1 MRGPIEGHVK
11 RKAFSSSPD
20 VGRGSNSRRFVGV
33 RQRPSGRW
41 VAEIKDSIQK
51 VRLWLG
57 TFDTAEDA
65 ARAYDDAARTLRGPN
80 ARTNF
85 ELPLTNSS
93 TASCCS
99 SDKSNRAAEKY
110 MTPFSFEDDISTN
123 ASAKFEMNDGGD
135 QLGGLLGALKAK
147 LLEEKVVPIRIFG
160 TTGSSQRSRVMVTRL
175 DHHNNHFNSATSPR
189 GRKISTSD
197 SIKCPDPDNDQ
208 ISSRLRTVVKNK
220 AGVQVRGSSS
230 HNLAVV
236 ASPRNDRDEETPK
249 QRDLSSSEEDNLLA
263 AIASHGKASGS
274 SGGGPAVHDPDDL
287 DHLVLE
293 TENLIHAQRG
303 FHGGDNLLSTTT
315 ETVATSHDIISQQL
329 SYGADVERGLGH
341 YGTWSL
347 FEVPNHRCHLH
358 EEYMAEFEDEE
369 NNRDVWNAIQN
380 EVASL
385 LS

>member
-1 MRGPIEGHVK
+1 MRGSIEGHVK
-11 RKAFSSSPD
+11 RKAFSSSSD
-20 VGRGSNSRRFVGV
+20 IGRGSNSRTFVGV

-51 VRLWLG
+51 
-57 TFDTAEDA
+57 DA

-99 SDKSNRAAEKY
+99 SDGSTRAAEKY
-110 MTPFSFEDDISTN
+110 MTPFSFEDGIGAT
-123 ASAKFEMNDGGD
+123 ATAKFEMNDGGD

-147 LLEEKVVPIRIFG
+147 LLEEKGVPTKIFG
-160 TTGSSQRSRVMVTRL
+160 TSGSSQRSRVMVTRL
-175 DHHNNHFNSATSPR
+175 DHHTNHLNSTTSPR
-189 GRKISTSD
+189 GRKISRND

-208 ISSRLRTVVKNK
+208 ISSRLRTVAKNK

-230 HNLAVV
+230 YNLAVV
-236 ASPRNDRDEETPK
+236 AGPRNDGDEETPK
-249 QRDLSSSEEDNLLA
+249 QRDLSYSEDDNLLA
-263 AIASHGKASGS
+263 AIASHGKTSGS

-293 TENLIHAQRG
+293 TENLIHAERG

-315 ETVATSHDIISQQL
+315 EAVATSHDIISQQV
-329 SYGADVERGLGH
+329 SYGAD
-341 YGTWSL
+341 
-347 FEVPNHRCHLH
+347 VPNHRCHLH

-380 EVASL
+380 EVSSL

>member
-1 MRGPIEGHVK
+1 MRGPVEGNVK

-57 TFDTAEDA
+57 TFDTAEEA
-65 ARAYDDAARTLRGPN
+65 ARAYDDAARTLRGLN

-99 SDKSNRAAEKY
+99 SNKSNRAAEKY
-110 MTPFSFEDDISTN
+110 MTPFSFEDGISTK
-123 ASAKFEMNDGGD
+123 ATAKFEMNDGGD

-147 LLEEKVVPIRIFG
+147 LLEEKVVPVRIFG
-160 TTGSSQRSRVMVTRL
+160 TTGASQRSRVMVTRL
-175 DHHNNHFNSATSPR
+175 DHHTNYLNSTTPR
-189 GRKISTSD
+189 GRKISRSD
-197 SIKCPDPDNDQ
+197 SIKCPALDNDQ

-220 AGVQVRGSSS
+220 AGVQVRGSSYY
-230 HNLAVV
+230 NLAVV
-236 ASPRNDRDEETPK
+236 AGPRNDRDEETPK
-249 QRDLSSSEEDNLLA
+249 QRDLSYSEDDNLLG
-263 AIASHGKASGS
+263 AIASQGKVSGS
-274 SGGGPAVHDPDDL
+274 TGNGPAIYDPDDL
-287 DHLVLE
+287 DHLMHDNENFNHVEHGCHGAGNSLATTNE
-293 TENLIHAQRG
+293 TE
-303 FHGGDNLLSTTT
+303 
-315 ETVATSHDIISQQL
+315 ATSQDVISQQL
-329 SYGADVERGLGH
+329 LYGANVERGLGH

-347 FEVPNHRCHLH
+347 FEVPNHRHHLH
-358 EEYMAEFEDEE
+358 EEYMAEFDDEE

-380 EVASL
+380 EVSSL

>member
-11 RKAFSSSPD
+11 TKAFSSSPD

-41 VAEIKDSIQK
+41 VAEIKDSMQK

-57 TFDTAEDA
+57 TFDTAEEA

-99 SDKSNRAAEKY
+99 SNKSNAAEKY
-110 MTPFSFEDDISTN
+110 MTPFSFEDGISTK
-123 ASAKFEMNDGGD
+123 ATARFEMNDGGD
-135 QLGGLLGALKAK
+135 QLGGLLGALKEK
-147 LLEEKVVPIRIFG
+147 LLEEKVVPIRIF
-160 TTGSSQRSRVMVTRL
+160 GSSQRSRVMVTRL
-175 DHHNNHFNSATSPR
+175 DHHTNYLNSTTTPR
-189 GRKISTSD
+189 GRKISRSD

-220 AGVQVRGSSS
+220 AGVQVRGSSYYS
-230 HNLAVV
+230 LAVV
-236 ASPRNDRDEETPK
+236 AGPRNDRDEETPK
-249 QRDLSSSEEDNLLA
+249 QRDLSYSEDDNLLG
-263 AIASHGKASGS
+263 AIASQGKVSGCT
-274 SGGGPAVHDPDDL
+274 GNGPAIHDPDDL
-287 DHLVLE
+287 DHLMHHNENFNHVEHGCHGAGNSLPTTNE
-293 TENLIHAQRG
+293 TE
-303 FHGGDNLLSTTT
+303 
-315 ETVATSHDIISQQL
+315 ATSQDVISQQL
-329 SYGADVERGLGH
+329 LYGANVERGVGH

-347 FEVPNHRCHLH
+347 FEVPNHSRHLH
-358 EEYMAEFEDEE
+358 EEYMAEFDDEE
-369 NNRDVWNAIQN
+369 NSKDVWNAIQN
-380 EVASL
+380 EVSSL